1 MSLSKLRNPS
11 RLLAA
16 LALVLA
22 APALSACDND
32 SDGDKN
38 TDASANVP
46 PACRKPGRVIP
57 AFKPGLAGAS
67 SSKIQLSLMQATP
80 ANPIQGK
87 NTFVVMIKDE
97 KGQMLDGLKLEV
109 TTKMPDHNHG
119 SPSDAGITVAPAT
132 DMGAGHYRI
141 SNIDFHM
148 NGYWEVTVNASST
161 APGQTWND
169 AAVLPVCLAG

>member
-11 RLLAA
+11 RLVAA

-22 APALSACDND
+22 APALSACDSD
-32 SDGDKN
+32 SDKN

-46 PACRKPGRVIP
+46 PVCRKPGRVIP
-57 AFKPGLAGAS
+57 AFKPGLAGAKS
-67 SSKIQLSLMQATP
+67 AKIQLSLMQATP

-87 NTFVVMIKDE
+87 NTFVVMVKDAQ
-97 KGQMLDGLKLEV
+97 GQMLSGLKLEA
-109 TTKMPDHNHG
+109 TTWMPDHNHG
-119 SPSDAGITVAPAT
+119 SPADSGITVAPAT
-132 DMGAGHYRI
+132 EMGAGHYRI

-148 NGYWEVTVNASST
+148 NGYWEVTVRVSGNA
-161 APGQTWND
+161 AGQTWND